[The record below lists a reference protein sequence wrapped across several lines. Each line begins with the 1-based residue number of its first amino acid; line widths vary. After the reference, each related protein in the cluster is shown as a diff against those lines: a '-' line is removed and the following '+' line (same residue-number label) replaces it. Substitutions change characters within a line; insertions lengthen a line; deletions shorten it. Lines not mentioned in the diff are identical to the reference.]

1 VFVLKAQYKG
11 RRTNMRISL
20 RAARVNAGLTQ
31 DEVARQVNKSKNT
44 IVSYEKGRSMPDIE
58 TGKALA
64 KLYGMSVDDI
74 IFLPN
79 DCALSTIC
87 ECEI

>member
-1 VFVLKAQYKG
+1 MK
-11 RRTNMRISL
+11 ISL

-31 DEVARQVNKSKNT
+31 AEVARLVNKSKNT
-44 IVSYEKGRSMPDIE
+44 IVSYEKGRSTPDIK

-64 KLYGMSVDDI
+64 RLYGMSVDDI

-79 DCALSTIC
+79 DCALSTNY
-87 ECEI
+87 

>member
-1 VFVLKAQYKG
+1 MKI
-11 RRTNMRISL
+11 TL

-31 DEVARQVNKSKNT
+31 DEVAKEVKKSKNT

-64 KLYGMSVDDI
+64 KLYGMSVNDI

-79 DCALSTIC
+79 SCTLSTIS
-87 ECEI
+87 EVE

>member
-1 VFVLKAQYKG
+1 MKI
-11 RRTNMRISL
+11 TL

-31 DEVARQVNKSKNT
+31 DEVAKEVKKSKNT
-44 IVSYEKGRSMPDIE
+44 IVSYEKGRSVPDIE

-74 IFLPN
+74 IFLPE
-79 DCALSTIC
+79 DCTLSTSA
-87 ECEI
+87 